1 MRDMFPLTR
10 ILINII
16 LAITT
21 LSIGPES
28 YTTDS
33 ETQVVDTPNV
43 VVHDGADSRWTEAVT
58 GAFDRFSDAGL
69 GPFAVNV
76 HLWSRSD
83 SAARCHDQAGW
94 FSTPAEGIRI
104 DACIDY
110 QDTALGAHL
119 RDKLL
124 LHELAHAWI
133 HTHVDADTRDIFMD
147 SHDVEVWNDHD
158 QPHNTRGTEI
168 AANVLMY
175 ALHPDAPTDA
185 DQICGFE
192 LVTGRP
198 TPFGRSDGCQAT

>member
-10 ILINII
+10 ILINLI

-28 YTTDS
+28 QTTDS
-33 ETQVVDTPNV
+33 EPHDVAMPNV
-43 VVHDGADSRWTEAVT
+43 VVHDGADALWSETVTEAI
-58 GAFDRFSDAGL
+58 DRFSAAGL
-69 GPFAVNV
+69 GAFAVDV
-76 HLWSRSD
+76 HVWSRSD
-83 SAARCHDQAGW
+83 AAARCHEQAGW
-94 FSTPAEGIRI
+94 FSTPIEGIRI
-104 DACIDY
+104 DLCIDY

-133 HTHVDADTRDIFMD
+133 HTHVDADTRDLFMD

-158 QPHNTRGTEI
+158 QPHNTRGTEL

-175 ALHPDAPTDA
+175 TLHPDAPAA

-192 LVTGRP
+192 LITGSP
-198 TPFGRSDGCQAT
+198 TPFGRSDSCQAT